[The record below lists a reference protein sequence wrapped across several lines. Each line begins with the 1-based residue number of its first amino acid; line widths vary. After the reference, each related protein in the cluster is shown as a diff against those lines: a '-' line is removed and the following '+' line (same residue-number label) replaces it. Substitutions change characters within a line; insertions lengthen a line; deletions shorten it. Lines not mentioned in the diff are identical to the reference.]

1 MFFLLRDQS
10 VISNF
15 WTLRLHIIS
24 SILFHKVS
32 RPSALRNSQ
41 TRNAG
46 GMWGHG
52 GAHGHPLSFPLGPL
66 MFLSLSCASCQL
78 PPCLLRLC
86 ETSGWVRVEHS
97 PNEGRID
104 NFLLEIY
111 HWRFPRAPISS
122 VQFPRPAT
130 AAQAKAP
137 VSTSALWTQY
147 FPADKKQEAP
157 AVDIGSSDTG
167 CAVTDPGQKRWCFHK
182 TALSSRIAP
191 TQHRHMTVTRGKLV
205 TLPLYLLPVKSWLS
219 FLDYT
224 PIYIIQLYIIY
235 K

>member
-1 MFFLLRDQS
+1 
-10 VISNF
+10 
-15 WTLRLHIIS
+15 
-24 SILFHKVS
+24 
-32 RPSALRNSQ
+32 
-41 TRNAG
+41 
-46 GMWGHG
+46 MWGHG

-86 ETSGWVRVEHS
+86 ERSGWVRVEHS

-104 NFLLEIY
+104 NFLFEIY

-122 VQFPRPAT
+122 VQFPKPAT

-147 FPADKKQEAP
+147 FPVDKKQEAP

-167 CAVTDPGQKRWCFHK
+167 CGVTDPGQERWCFHK
-182 TALSSRIAP
+182 TALSSRMAP
-191 TQHRHMTVTRGKLV
+191 TQHRHGKLV
-205 TLPLYLLPVKSWLS
+205 TLPLYLLPVESWLS

-224 PIYIIQLYIIY
+224 PIYIYNIIQLYIINIHNIIY
-235 K
+235 IYILCNPYSRHSHQTKQIYLPIVRNLCRIPCMMMGWPHPILI